1 MKQTLFS
8 EKALT
13 EKAKTY
19 VAILKEDGAT
29 KKELE
34 STEWDFKV
42 GYNTCKEDLRELLE
56 GASPLLKPQVGTTIA
71 RYNHKQGYNHLKR
84 ELLAEL
90 EKEEKVRR

>member
-56 GASPLLKPQVGTTIA
+56 GASPLSKPPA
-71 RYNHKQGYNHLKR
+71 RLNVNPEVYKMGFECLRKK
-84 ELLAEL
+84 LLALL
-90 EKEEKVRR
+90 EKEEK